1 MAASVVTR
9 PEADGRQ
16 PIEELEI
23 DLLLEGVFQRFGHDF
38 RGYRRGP
45 LAQKLRQLMQ
55 GLGLQTILSLLDRVM
70 HDESVAEAL
79 LRTIGTR
86 PAGMFEDPEYYS
98 ALREAIGP
106 WLRSSPSPKVW
117 IAECASVEEV
127 GSLAIVLAEE
137 ELYSKTRIFA
147 TVANEATL
155 QEARR
160 GGFAPERMAE
170 YEENY
175 RRSGGRKSLADYC
188 VEDGGRMYFAPGV
201 LKHVTWAQYNL
212 ATDASFNEFELILC
226 RRALADFG
234 PALRRRVLQLFHESM
249 PLFGLLGIDEKSGC
263 DDTRFMT
270 NFRALNMRYGLFRRI
285 A

>member
-9 PEADGRQ
+9 PEGDGRQ

-23 DLLLEGVFQRFGHDF
+23 DLLLEGIFQRFGHDF
-38 RGYRRGP
+38 RGYHRGP

-55 GLGLQTILSLLDRVM
+55 GLGLRTILSLLDRVM

-127 GSLAIVLAEE
+127 GSLAILLLEE
-137 ELYSKTRIFA
+137 EVYRKTRIFA
-147 TVANEATL
+147 TTANEAVL
-155 QEARR
+155 HEARH
-160 GGFAPERMAE
+160 GGFACERMAE

-175 RRSGGRKSLADYC
+175 RRSGGRKALGDYC
-188 VEDGGRMYFAPGV
+188 VRTGDRMYFTSG
-201 LKHVTWAQYNL
+201 LLDNVTWAQYNL

-234 PALRRRVLQLFHESM
+234 PALHRRVLQLFHESM
-249 PLFGLLGIDEKSGC
+249 PLFGLLGIDEKSGY
-263 DDTRFMT
+263 DDARFLRS
-270 NFRALNMRYGLFRRI
+270 FRALNMHNGLFRRI